1 MEKFT
6 KYWFSFF
13 SFALG
18 TAGTIILMST
28 YVDDRKA
35 FSQTLSDIGA
45 FGSFLGGCATIIAA
59 IAAVIG
65 VNSWINQTK
74 LGPYLTYIWDAKVTL
89 RRINSQKMNWY
100 IYKYQARQASSV
112 SHEGKEQINQLIS
125 DCKKQLEI
133 EFSALKNQ
141 FDHIDQI
148 VDKKD
153 YLWANRFSQYKRA
166 WKNIDTYL
174 TENPQ
179 PEYDETDLKEFLKDN
194 SELVKLNNHFSE
206 GYDFLC
212 SQLDALE
219 EKHTKAL

>member
-1 MEKFT
+1 
-6 KYWFSFF
+6 
-13 SFALG
+13 
-18 TAGTIILMST
+18 MSA
-28 YVDDRKA
+28 YVDDRSA

-74 LGPYLTYIWDAKVTL
+74 LGPYLAYIWDAKVTL
-89 RRINSQKMNWY
+89 RRINSQNMKWY
-100 IYKYQARQASSV
+100 IYKYHARQVTSASY
-112 SHEGKEQINQLIS
+112 EGKEQINQLIT
-125 DCKKQLEI
+125 DCKNQLEI
-133 EFSALKNQ
+133 EFSALENQ

-148 VDKKD
+148 IDKKD
-153 YLWANRFSQYKRA
+153 YLWANRFSKYKRA
-166 WKNIDTYL
+166 WQKIDTYL

-179 PEYDETDLKEFLKDN
+179 PEFDETDLKELLKDN

-219 EKHTKAL
+219 DRHTKAL